1 MKKIPR
7 LAKGRRNQFFDA
19 GGVDELM
26 SMVLEL
32 TAEVSVL
39 RERQYATERILEQH
53 NLPVG
58 EALEAWQPTE
68 ADQAHLE
75 ADRERLIGTV
85 LRTLEADSGGAEAQE
100 QAVSEDRERAA

>member
-19 GGVDELM
+19 TGVDELV

-85 LRTLEADSGGAEAQE
+85 LRTLESDSDSPAQ
-100 QAVSEDRERAA
+100 QPSAAKDRDRAA